1 MTKDSKSSLENVL
14 THKYQELSPI
24 GLEHL
29 LLDYWKKR
37 NSFSQHH
44 FVAEKVELVNLVL
57 SIPILVDVL
66 KVKMLLKL
74 QPMEQFEET
83 VQGMFT
89 Y

>member
-29 LLDYWKKR
+29 LLDYWKKH
-37 NSFSQHH
+37 NSFSQRH

-74 QPMEQFEET
+74 QPMEQFGEI
-83 VQGMFT
+83 VPGMFS
-89 Y
+89 